1 MNKSVF
7 ETGSFHICL
16 LHLSAVLIIVII
28 ANIIIIVVISKKHL
42 SNMKVVEFSDEV
54 WVMGSLYI
62 CSGFVKVSS

>member
-7 ETGSFHICL
+7 ETGSFHICF

-42 SNMKVVEFSDEV
+42 SSTDKKGVVKRK
-54 WVMGSLYI
+54 I
-62 CSGFVKVSS
+62 